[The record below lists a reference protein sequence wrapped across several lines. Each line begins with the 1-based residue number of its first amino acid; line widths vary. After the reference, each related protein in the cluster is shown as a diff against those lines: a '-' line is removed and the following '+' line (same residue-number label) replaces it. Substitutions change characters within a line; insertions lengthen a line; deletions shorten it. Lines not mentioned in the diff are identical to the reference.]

1 MRIRTVPKVRSHRLK
16 LLLVG
21 ALAALIAGGAAAQST
36 RQGLAKESVVE
47 TIKKRGVLNI
57 GLSTFVPWAMR
68 DKKGQ
73 LIGFEIDV
81 AKKLAAD
88 MGVKTKFVPTSWDGI
103 IPALIAGK
111 FDIIISGMSITSK
124 RNLTVNFTTPYANT
138 GYVVLANAELAKEK
152 GTKVLA
158 DLNKT
163 SVTIAS
169 RRGSTG
175 AEAMKRHFPKAKKIY
190 FDDDTLSVQELANGK
205 IDAASS
211 TPPKAAFEIERRG
224 DVIFLMSPD
233 QLSPTREAF
242 ALRKG
247 DPDALNFFNNWI
259 NESNARGWLAERREY
274 WFTGREWASEV
285 GQ

>member
-259 NESNARGWLAERREY
+259 NESNARGWLAERRAY